1 MSYMYVVRTYT
12 LHSTLSA
19 SCNTLQPVTTSLRLR
34 SEEKVSLVDTPY
46 TLHPFDC
53 KPTHR
58 RNMKPWI
65 TSLCLAFAMSCLS
78 FAFVPHAT
86 ASPKKTLLNMAFV
99 PPLPVQHILAH
110 TSHGPGTQDNSPL
123 AEGIQKFNAGSTQM
137 LSLQERRPPTKEE
150 IEAKKR
156 NFNMWFWG
164 GGFVAPFLAT
174 FYYFGF
180 KFWER

>member
-1 MSYMYVVRTYT
+1 
-12 LHSTLSA
+12 
-19 SCNTLQPVTTSLRLR
+19 
-34 SEEKVSLVDTPY
+34 
-46 TLHPFDC
+46 
-53 KPTHR
+53 
-58 RNMKPWI
+58 
-65 TSLCLAFAMSCLS
+65 MSCLS

-86 ASPKKTLLNMAFV
+86 ASPKKSLLNMAFV
-99 PPLPVQHILAH
+99 PPLAVQHIPTH
-110 TSHGPGTQDNSPL
+110 TSHSPASQHTSPL
-123 AEGIQKFNAGSTQM
+123 VEGIQKFNAGSTQL
-137 LSLQERRPPTKEE
+137 LSLQERRPPTQEE